1 MDQHGWVILVG
12 CCGWP
17 ERRDAYV
24 AVFPVVELQHTFYQL
39 PSERLAERWR
49 SSVPP
54 GFEFAIRAWQAITDR
69 AASPTYRR
77 LREPLAGNPER
88 YGAFQPSPEVDVAW
102 ERTLAVARVL
112 GASTVVCQCPA
123 SFTPSDEHVENLRR
137 FFAAAS
143 RDGLRLVWEPRG
155 GAWDATLVGELCA
168 ELDLVHGVDPFVT
181 ALVHGDI
188 AYFRLHGIG
197 GYRYRFTD
205 DDLHRLVGWCRDAL
219 GANWKAV
226 YVLFNNIAMLADARR
241 FLALT
246 AQSSW

>member
-1 MDQHGWVILVG
+1 M
-12 CCGWP
+12 
-17 ERRDAYV
+17 
-24 AVFPVVELQHTFYQL
+24 
-39 PSERLAERWR
+39 
-49 SSVPP
+49 
-54 GFEFAIRAWQAITDR
+54 
-69 AASPTYRR
+69 
-77 LREPLAGNPER
+77 
-88 YGAFQPSPEVDVAW
+88 AW

>member
-1 MDQHGWVILVG
+1 LN
-12 CCGWP
+12 CSP
-17 ERRDAYV
+17 
-24 AVFPVVELQHTFYQL
+24 TFYQL

-54 GFEFAIRAWQAITDR
+54 GFEFAIRAWQAITHR

-123 SFTPSDEHVENLRR
+123 SFAPSDEHVENLRR

-143 RDGLRLVWEPRG
+143 RDRLRLVWEPR

-168 ELDLVHGVDPFVT
+168 ELDLIHGVDPFVT